1 MKRIL
6 RVLGISLVCGAVVA
20 LGGLVYSFPTE
31 SAGCVG
37 PSSPFRCLGSGVYIG
52 RGFVLTNQHVAMALS
67 ELSSF
72 RVPGWKYIWRT
83 IDVGIEKTVFLDRD
97 IELGIV
103 KLKPSMLDFRGV
115 VTPCLSTQSVTR
127 GETLNVSSSVHGKFP
142 PVPAVLVV
150 SDARPLMRLDPFPR
164 GESPY
169 SAMTIVA
176 TLSVDQAT
184 LVGPG
189 SSGGPVL
196 NENGELVG
204 LVWTGRGF
212 GGDSAEV
219 WITPVSS
226 WLRQLQ
232 EAEISEDILQLIL
245 DARCT

>member
-6 RVLGISLVCGAVVA
+6 RVLGISLVCGAVA

-31 SAGCVG
+31 PAGCVG
-37 PSSPFRCLGSGVYIG
+37 PSSPVLCRGSGVYIG
-52 RGFVLTNQHVAMALS
+52 RGFVLTNQHVAMALP

-103 KLKPSMLDFRGV
+103 KLKPSVLDFGGV

-127 GETLNVSSSVHGKFP
+127 GDTLNVSSSVHGKFP

-164 GESPY
+164 GETPY

-176 TLSVDQAT
+176 TLSADQAT